1 MKNNKLVAL
10 ITVVSI
16 VLSGCAG
23 VKPKADTGNAGA
35 SDLEIQMIETMRDMN
50 APTNYGI

>member
-1 MKNNKLVAL
+1 MKNKTLLVL

-23 VKPKADTGNAGA
+23 VKPKANTGNAGA

-50 APTNYGI
+50 APTNYGV